1 MIVEMQE
8 YVAERGELLRG
19 QVRKLRETS
28 VESVREAITGSAETR
43 RVDLEEHA
51 ALPAHP
57 DLCTLAGIVRL
68 HRRQGYQRAARAH
81 PAYG

>member
-28 VESVREAITGSAETR
+28 TDSVREALTG
-43 RVDLEEHA
+43 
-51 ALPAHP
+51 
-57 DLCTLAGIVRL
+57 
-68 HRRQGYQRAARAH
+68 
-81 PAYG
+81 